1 MKDSLKNVYVNI
13 LGFFFSFCY
22 IEKLI
27 VKDVS
32 NIIGISYSIAIIK
45 RERERERESTVC
57 ILDARVFREMRD
69 LIPFH
74 VFLIS
79 KYRFHHLRHAIAC
92 ACLHTCL
99 NLLRHGFY
107 RMPKTDMNP
116 SRRAVFCTPRFYS

>member
-45 RERERERESTVC
+45 RERERVQFVYWMLE
-57 ILDARVFREMRD
+57 
-69 LIPFH
+69 
-74 VFLIS
+74 FLE
-79 KYRFHHLRHAIAC
+79 K
-92 ACLHTCL
+92 
-99 NLLRHGFY
+99 
-107 RMPKTDMNP
+107 
-116 SRRAVFCTPRFYS
+116 

>member
-45 RERERERESTVC
+45 RERERERERE
-57 ILDARVFREMRD
+57 RVQFVYWMLE
-69 LIPFH
+69 
-74 VFLIS
+74 FLE
-79 KYRFHHLRHAIAC
+79 K
-92 ACLHTCL
+92 
-99 NLLRHGFY
+99 
-107 RMPKTDMNP
+107 
-116 SRRAVFCTPRFYS
+116 

>member
-45 RERERERESTVC
+45 RERERERVQFVYWMLE
-57 ILDARVFREMRD
+57 
-69 LIPFH
+69 
-74 VFLIS
+74 FLE
-79 KYRFHHLRHAIAC
+79 K
-92 ACLHTCL
+92 
-99 NLLRHGFY
+99 
-107 RMPKTDMNP
+107 
-116 SRRAVFCTPRFYS
+116 